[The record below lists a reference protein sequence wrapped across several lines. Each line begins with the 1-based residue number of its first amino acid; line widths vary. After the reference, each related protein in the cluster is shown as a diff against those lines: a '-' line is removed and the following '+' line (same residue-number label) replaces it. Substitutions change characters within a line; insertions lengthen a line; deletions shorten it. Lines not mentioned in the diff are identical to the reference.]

1 MHKFFLPATLLLAF
15 SIAPAAFAQESTAHC
30 SLPGELV
37 SSDATGDAALILP
50 PDPIPDHDVL
60 DVSIAELTND
70 SGEQKIYFTLTTA
83 AGTVPAAVPLSSY
96 QVKFFLKDGVERFVL
111 FNPYPFPA
119 ELNPVTGVLIPNSD
133 LMFAF
138 GSNSVD
144 PTTGNSTFSI
154 DGPADAES
162 SADGG
167 TITLVLSE
175 KQLRQLQ
182 PGEIITEISGISQFN
197 GAVVTFDLD
206 TSDVPGIYQIK
217 GNDTCVAKRATLKQ
231 GGSILVGAFAPGFLL
246 MLAGVV
252 AFRRRQ

>member
-1 MHKFFLPATLLLAF
+1 MNKFFLPATLLLAI
-15 SIAPAAFAQESTAHC
+15 SAVPAAFAQESTAHC

-37 SSDATGDAALILP
+37 ASDATADAALIAA

-60 DVSIAELTND
+60 DVSIAELAND

-111 FNPYPFPA
+111 FNPYPTPA
-119 ELNPVTGVLIPNSD
+119 QLNPATGLVIANSE
-133 LMFAF
+133 LMFAY

-154 DGPADAES
+154 DGAADAES
-162 SADGG
+162 SASGG

-182 PGEIITEISGISQFN
+182 PGEIMTDISGISQFN
-197 GAVVTFDLD
+197 GAVVTTDLD

-217 GNDTCVAKRATLKQ
+217 GNDTCAAKRATLKQ
-231 GGSILVGAFAPGFLL
+231 GSSMLAGAFAPGFLL

-252 AFRRRQ
+252 AFRRRS